1 MVYFFTMKH
10 MNTMNKK
17 RQYLHALHRENKKHL
32 LLKNF
37 IFPIQGTDDLPYNY
51 LNHILESLVI
61 LIIMLLMIHDN

>member
-1 MVYFFTMKH
+1 MKH
-10 MNTMNKK
+10 MKTMKK
-17 RQYLHALHRENKKHL
+17 KLQYLHTLHRENKKHL